1 MVKQRDSVE
10 IAPRIT
16 HAGCDDVPRSILAQL
31 GHYQKSQATTSV
43 EFGRGNVLVN
53 RQFVKVAPQTGVK
66 QEHPHNTNAIWKR

>member
-31 GHYQKSQATTSV
+31 GHYQKLQATTNV

-53 RQFVKVAPQTGVK
+53 RQFVKVAPANWCQART
-66 QEHPHNTNAIWKR
+66 PA